1 MDKKYKKFYMMFDK
15 RYKNLILC
23 SKTLSDCGVIH
34 NSKLTGDNYGNKF
47 LHLVNSD
54 DCGDSIFLDFDR
66 KMGKEKRYETTIPRK
81 LIDCC
86 KTLSNGGIGSTEGF

>member
-1 MDKKYKKFYMMFDK
+1 MNERKIPLL
-15 RYKNLILC
+15 NLVC
-23 SKTLSDCGVIH
+23 DSGVIH

-86 KTLSNGGIGSTEGF
+86 KTLSNGGVSLNRELEYKVK